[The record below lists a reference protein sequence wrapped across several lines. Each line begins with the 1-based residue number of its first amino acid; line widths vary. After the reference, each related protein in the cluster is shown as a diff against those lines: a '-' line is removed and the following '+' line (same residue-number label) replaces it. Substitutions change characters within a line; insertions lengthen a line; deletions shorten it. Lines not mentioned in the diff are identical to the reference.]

1 MRFLPVLLLTALLV
15 PALLIGFTNAP
26 PANTTGAPGQNNC
39 TSCHGGAANNSGP
52 ATFAI
57 GAPASVAPGAT
68 VPITVSIT
76 GSSMPKHGFA
86 LTARGS
92 GGTFLGTWQITDPTN
107 TQTVGSQD
115 VGHKSAGTNQSSWSV
130 DWTAPGALSGPVTF
144 YAAGLQGNGG
154 GSSGDFSYT
163 TSAVSQVAQPPTP
176 MSLAVTSTNFDLAI
190 TLTGATM
197 GGAPSQVGHEYWVL
211 PTLNPAPGPI
221 LGLSF
226 DALTYTILFSQPVLP
241 GLHSVFGPSGNAAVT
256 FPPNT
261 LVSVAGMPMNFAAFA
276 IDQAFNLSDFTSVVT
291 ITP

>member
-130 DWTAPGALSGPVTF
+130 DWTAPG
-144 YAAGLQGNGG
+144 
-154 GSSGDFSYT
+154 
-163 TSAVSQVAQPPTP
+163 
-176 MSLAVTSTNFDLAI
+176 
-190 TLTGATM
+190 
-197 GGAPSQVGHEYWVL
+197 
-211 PTLNPAPGPI
+211 PI